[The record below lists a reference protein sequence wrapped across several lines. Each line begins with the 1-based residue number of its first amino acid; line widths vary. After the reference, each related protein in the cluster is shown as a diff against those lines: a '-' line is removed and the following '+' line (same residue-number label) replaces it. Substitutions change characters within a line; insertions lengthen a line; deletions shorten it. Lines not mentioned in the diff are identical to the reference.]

1 MSAQRRENQR
11 DPPPPLSSTE
21 YHTPATWPQSTHST
35 LGNHLVRSVFLLGY
49 CALLVTSS
57 APLVAGGLLDL
68 NNNFLNSKKQ
78 LEEHYMLVNAIA
90 IYFEYLFANRT

>member
-21 YHTPATWPQSTHST
+21 YHTPATCPQSTHST